1 MNQKKPEQKP
11 QHQTKPEQKDW
22 RYEPFEDFV
31 KKIDP
36 AYKKK

>member
-1 MNQKKPEQKP
+1 MNQKKKP
-11 QHQTKPEQKDW
+11 QPQPKPEPKDW

-36 AYKKK
+36 AYRKK